1 MYDLV
6 QVVHK
11 TKTILTLQ
19 ELNFFR
25 MCYVYVLYCG
35 CACILNALSW
45 QVFGY
50 YSPFSICHPFHHSL
64 HSNVRTAAFLFVSI
78 MKSRDTRL

>member
-35 CACILNALSW
+35 YACILSALSW
-45 QVFGY
+45 QMFGY
-50 YSPFSICHPFHHSL
+50 YSPYSI
-64 HSNVRTAAFLFVSI
+64 
-78 MKSRDTRL
+78 